1 MEHRR
6 RRGIASPPLRESSAT
21 VVVLALALAAC
32 AIGETRAALRV
43 RVRVG
48 GVGDLLVP
56 FQPSGLVGD
65 LAADVER
72 CVWGEWSGDQMGRVR
87 EVMLAW
93 FSPLA
98 VVWPAHSFI
107 PNKPPPPPPPSLFPA
122 PTTPPS

>member
-6 RRGIASPPLRESSAT
+6 RRGIASPPLRASAAA
-21 VVVLALALAAC
+21 VVVLALALTAC
-32 AIGETRAALRV
+32 ALGDTGAALRV

-72 CVWGEWSGDQMGRVR
+72 CVRGELSGGQMGRVR
-87 EVMLAW
+87 EFVLAW
-93 FSPLA
+93 WA
-98 VVWPAHSFI
+98 
-107 PNKPPPPPPPSLFPA
+107 
-122 PTTPPS
+122 